1 MLMQENSDMRYWLD
15 QLAAKIIEA
24 HPEGEIIIS
33 SGISPSGPYHVGHA
47 REILTADAVRRVL
60 IEKGRRAR
68 HLHFVDNFDTLR
80 KRYPYL
86 DESYEDH
93 VGKPLYM
100 IPAPDGSS
108 DNYGEQFFKDYQKS
122 AEMLGVEMEIYK
134 ANELYGSGK
143 YSEMINLCLKQRDKI
158 ADILFK
164 ISGRELDENWRP
176 IQILDESSG
185 KLNTAKFLDYD
196 FDDNTADYIGADGN
210 RYRAYADKGQIKLD
224 WRLDWTARWKLY
236 GVMVEGFGREHAT
249 KGGSYDSGEVLA
261 KEIFDIDPPIPVP
274 YDIIRLVGET
284 KKMSSSLGN
293 LVTLLESLEIIPPEI
308 LRYFTFKSRPE
319 RQLNFDPG
327 AGLYVLMDEYA
338 KTEAA
343 TLNGE
348 ESEFQRAWQIAN
360 LAGKG
365 HVISTVPFSHMV
377 TVYQT
382 ANGNR
387 GTILELLERTGHKQ
401 AVKTQKDSI
410 INELG
415 YVDRWLE
422 LYAPE
427 KVKFVVMKEMPK
439 IETDDASENFLTMLV
454 IELEKTDMHPEA
466 IHNAV
471 YESAIK
477 ADLKPADA
485 FKLIYRLFI
494 DKDYGPK
501 IGFFLSCLPAEFVLQ
516 RLSRQK

>member
-1 MLMQENSDMRYWLD
+1 MQENTDMRYWLD
-15 QLAAKIIEA
+15 QLAARIIEA
-24 HPEGEIIIS
+24 HPEGEIIVS

-60 IEKGRRAR
+60 TEAGRNVK

-86 DESYEDH
+86 DESYENH

-100 IPAPDGSS
+100 IPAPNGKS
-108 DNYGEQFFKDYQKS
+108 DNYGEQFFGDYQKS
-122 AEMLGVEMEIYK
+122 AKMLGVEMEVYK
-134 ANELYGSGK
+134 ANELYCSGK

-164 ISGRELDENWRP
+164 ISGRELDESWRP

-196 FDDNTADYIGADGN
+196 FEDNTADYIGADGN
-210 RYRAYADKGQIKLD
+210 RYRAHADKGQIKLD

-249 KGGSYDSGEVLA
+249 KGGSYDTGAVLA
-261 KEIFDIDPPIPVP
+261 KEIFGIDPPLPVP
-274 YDIIRLVGET
+274 YDIIRLVGEN

-338 KTEAA
+338 KTESA
-343 TLNGE
+343 TLQGE
-348 ESEFQRAWQIAN
+348 EPEFKRAWQLAN
-360 LAGKG
+360 LSGSE

-382 ANGNR
+382 ANGDKD
-387 GTILELLERTGHKQ
+387 TILELLKRTGHEQ
-401 AVKTQKDSI
+401 AVSQQKSSI
-410 INELG
+410 LNELG

-427 KVKFVVMKEMPK
+427 KVKFAVMKDLPK
-439 IETDDASENFLTMLV
+439 LTIDDKQENFLTELV
-454 IELEKTDMHPEA
+454 LELQNNAMEPES
-466 IHNAV
+466 IHNSV
-471 YESAIK
+471 YESAVRSEI
-477 ADLKPADA
+477 KPAEA
-485 FKLIYRLFI
+485 FKLIYNLFI
-494 DKDYGPK
+494 QKDYGPK
-501 IGFFLSCLPAEFVLQ
+501 IGFFLSCLDSEFVLQ
-516 RLSRQK
+516 RLSRKK